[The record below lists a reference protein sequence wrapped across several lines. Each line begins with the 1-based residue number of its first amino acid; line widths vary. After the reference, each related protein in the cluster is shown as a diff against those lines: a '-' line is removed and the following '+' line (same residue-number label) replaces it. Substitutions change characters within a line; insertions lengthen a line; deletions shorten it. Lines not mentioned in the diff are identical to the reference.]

1 MLEVPMEYLVK
12 NTLQFTQASIKMP
25 TQMIKDIKTVT
36 LTMKASVVY
45 KLWKVENILYRLGKR
60 NRIYMSADG
69 PFTIIL
75 YGSL

>member
-1 MLEVPMEYLVK
+1 MEYLVK

-25 TQMIKDIKTVT
+25 TQMIKDRKTVT

-60 NRIYMSADG
+60 NRIYISADG
-69 PFTIIL
+69 LFTIIL